1 MARNFSSGE
10 TKNVI
15 NEHRRLLNI
24 LNAAR
29 SATWSFPKCVPAV
42 RP

>member
-24 LNAAR
+24 LNGVISR
-29 SATWSFPKCVPAV
+29 GKQSSRNCAV
-42 RP
+42 S